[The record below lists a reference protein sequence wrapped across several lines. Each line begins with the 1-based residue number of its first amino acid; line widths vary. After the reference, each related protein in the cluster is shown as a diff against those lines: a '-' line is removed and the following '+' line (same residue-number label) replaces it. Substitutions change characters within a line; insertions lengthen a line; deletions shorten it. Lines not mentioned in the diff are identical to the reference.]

1 MADTYFKPLRC
12 SAEIPLSPFDGVVC
26 NALADVIVQEG
37 PRCDSCLAEF
47 AGTPLD
53 DGEPETMTP
62 EQMATDARFLST
74 HWLEISVPC
83 HVRGGGQ

>member
-1 MADTYFKPLRC
+1 MAKPYFTPLRC

-26 NALADVIVQEG
+26 NALAAVIFEEG
-37 PRCDSCLAEF
+37 ARCQSCADEF
-47 AGTPLD
+47 GGTPLND
-53 DGEPETMTP
+53 EPEAITL
-62 EQMATDARFLST
+62 EQMDTDARFLSA